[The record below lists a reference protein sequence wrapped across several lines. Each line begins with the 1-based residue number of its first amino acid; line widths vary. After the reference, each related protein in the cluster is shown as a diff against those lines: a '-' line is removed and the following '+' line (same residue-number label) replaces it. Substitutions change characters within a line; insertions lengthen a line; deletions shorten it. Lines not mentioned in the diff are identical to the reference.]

1 MLRFKCIA
9 KVVRAVN
16 TPAGATVPHHR
27 TLNVPQK
34 VRRSI
39 VLFQPTWPID
49 WVVRAGGTVIKHPT
63 RILCPPI
70 NLDRAVF
77 EKDIFDWHLGVSI
90 DSETVLCNSSHL
102 LEPDIAQRAGF
113 PICGSRPD
121 RDGCSLAPAP
131 PAGGV
136 VLRKKFDIAK
146 LNILDVAGLAMSD
159 RGSATSGDDAA
170 ALEENLRYIA
180 TRLRCDL
187 DPAVPADNR
196 AIAHRDV
203 V

>member
-1 MLRFKCIA
+1 MMRFKCIA

-77 EKDIFDWHLGVSI
+77 EKDILDWHLGVSI
-90 DSETVLCNSSHL
+90 DSETVLCNSPHV
-102 LEPDIAQRAGF
+102 LEPDIA
-113 PICGSRPD
+113 
-121 RDGCSLAPAP
+121 
-131 PAGGV
+131 
-136 VLRKKFDIAK
+136 
-146 LNILDVAGLAMSD
+146 
-159 RGSATSGDDAA
+159 
-170 ALEENLRYIA
+170 
-180 TRLRCDL
+180 
-187 DPAVPADNR
+187 
-196 AIAHRDV
+196 
-203 V
+203 